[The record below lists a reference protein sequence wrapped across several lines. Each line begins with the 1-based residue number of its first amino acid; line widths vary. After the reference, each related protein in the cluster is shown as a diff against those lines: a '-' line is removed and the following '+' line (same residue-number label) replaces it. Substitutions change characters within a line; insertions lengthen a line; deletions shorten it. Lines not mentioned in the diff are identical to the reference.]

1 VRASAAGGLALTG
14 GVFTHG
20 DQSAQAFRENYFVAT
35 SVHLRDPKNGAVRM
49 AANPFEM
56 NLLFLTSL

>member
-35 SVHLRDPKNGAVRM
+35 SVHSKILNYCKECV
-49 AANPFEM
+49 
-56 NLLFLTSL
+56 LSTSRQREFSVKK